1 MPVRDEIIRP
11 ILCLNKQ
18 EIVNYLIEEQIPYAI
33 DSTNLTDDY
42 TRNKIRHQILP
53 LLEEQVNSSAVRH
66 MAETASLVSQAEEYL
81 ARQGELLVKKYG
93 ENRERGIFLSEAFW
107 REEPAVASYG
117 VLQVFEELAGK
128 RKDFTAANVKS
139 VENLLRLQV
148 GRRINLPYDLAAL
161 RTYGGIL
168 RGERELLG
176 MSDRNSKGDEPV
188 SRDDPFALKIFSNE
202 GQKIEEKMYTKWLD
216 YDKIKQEL
224 SIRTRQ
230 PGDFLVVDEK
240 GSRKKLN
247 RYFIDE
253 KIPSEERDS
262 VLLLCAGSEVL
273 WVVGGRINEN
283 YKITPRTRRI
293 LEIQYQGGK
302 DIHE

>member
-1 MPVRDEIIRP
+1 
-11 ILCLNKQ
+11 
-18 EIVNYLIEEQIPYAI
+18 
-33 DSTNLTDDY
+33 
-42 TRNKIRHQILP
+42 
-53 LLEEQVNSSAVRH
+53 
-66 MAETASLVSQAEEYL
+66 
-81 ARQGELLVKKYG
+81 
-93 ENRERGIFLSEAFW
+93 
-107 REEPAVASYG
+107 
-117 VLQVFEELAGK
+117 
-128 RKDFTAANVKS
+128 
-139 VENLLRLQV
+139 
-148 GRRINLPYDLAAL
+148 
-161 RTYGGIL
+161 
-168 RGERELLG
+168 
-176 MSDRNSKGDEPV
+176 
-188 SRDDPFALKIFSNE
+188 
-202 GQKIEEKMYTKWLD
+202 MYTKWLD

-283 YKITPRTRRI
+283 YKITPRTRRL
-293 LEIQYQGGK
+293 LEIQYPGGK

>member
-1 MPVRDEIIRP
+1 M
-11 ILCLNKQ
+11 L
-18 EIVNYLIEEQIPYAI
+18 
-33 DSTNLTDDY
+33 
-42 TRNKIRHQILP
+42 
-53 LLEEQVNSSAVRH
+53 
-66 MAETASLVSQAEEYL
+66 
-81 ARQGELLVKKYG
+81 
-93 ENRERGIFLSEAFW
+93 
-107 REEPAVASYG
+107 
-117 VLQVFEELAGK
+117 
-128 RKDFTAANVKS
+128 
-139 VENLLRLQV
+139 
-148 GRRINLPYDLAAL
+148 
-161 RTYGGIL
+161 
-168 RGERELLG
+168 GERELLG
-176 MSDRNSKGDEPV
+176 MSERNSKGDDPV

-302 DIHE
+302 DNHE